1 MAKFNGFSRQYF
13 TFFNLLKK
21 NNSKEWFEKHRSDY
35 DEYVLHPAREFVI
48 EMGKKLRKIAPGVN
62 AIPKINKS
70 LFKIN
75 RDVRFSKDKSP
86 YKTYMGIW
94 LWEGGRKRMES
105 SGFYLHVEKKN
116 LLIGVGIKMFPKPL
130 LDRYREAVVDKK
142 QGAALRSAVKKITDK
157 GYLIDGKHYKKT
169 PRGFDAEH
177 LLAEYLLYNGL
188 AARVEEKVPDAF
200 YSEAIIDYAY
210 AHYKNML
217 PLHRWLKKSLD
228 F

>member
-1 MAKFNGFSRQYF
+1 MGEK
-13 TFFNLLKK
+13 LL
-21 NNSKEWFEKHRSDY
+21 
-35 DEYVLHPAREFVI
+35 
-48 EMGKKLRKIAPGVN
+48 KIAPGVN
-62 AIPKINKS
+62 AIPKINQS

-105 SGFYLHVEKKN
+105 SGFYLHVENKN
-116 LLIGVGIKMFPKPL
+116 LLIGVGIKMFPKPI
-130 LDRYREAVVDKK
+130 LDRYRQAVVDNK
-142 QGAALRSAVKKITDK
+142 QGAALKSAVKKIRDK
-157 GYLIDGKHYKKT
+157 GYLIDGKHYKKI
-169 PRGFDAEH
+169 PRGFDSGH
-177 LLAEYLLYNGL
+177 PNGEYLLYNGL
-188 AARVEEKVPDAF
+188 SARIEEKVPDAF
-200 YSEAIIDYAY
+200 YSEAILDYAY